1 MKISKNFFGATILA
15 GAVNLLFTA
24 QAFATVDLKQTYPSP
39 VKELDQVGG
48 FASSLLSNSI
58 MFSGVML
65 LILILLGGIGMITN
79 AGDAQ
84 KNQHAKAAV
93 TSLFFGFL
101 IIFAA
106 YWIIQIVELIFGVSI
121 LG

>member
-1 MKISKNFFGATILA
+1 MKIDNRIYAATIIA
-15 GAVNLLFTA
+15 GAINLLFTS
-24 QAFATVDLKQTYPSP
+24 QAFAKVDLQNTYPSP
-39 VKELDQVGG
+39 LKNLTEVGG
-48 FASSLLSNSI
+48 FASALLSNSI
-58 MFSGVML
+58 IFSGVML
-65 LILILLGGIGMITN
+65 FILILLGGIGMIAN

-101 IIFAA
+101 IIFAS
-106 YWIIQIVELIFGVSI
+106 YWIIQIIELIFGVSI